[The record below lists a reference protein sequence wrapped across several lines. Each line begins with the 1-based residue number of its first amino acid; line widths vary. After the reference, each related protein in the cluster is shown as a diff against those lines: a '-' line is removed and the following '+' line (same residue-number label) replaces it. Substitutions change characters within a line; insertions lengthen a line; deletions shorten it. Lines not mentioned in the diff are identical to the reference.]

1 MLDQNWL
8 INPTRLVIQ
17 KYKNEWFALTFV
29 AYDEVDDTIE
39 IDEYHQR
46 WNNEMPKNLI
56 PLLLSQTG
64 GSLT

>member
-1 MLDQNWL
+1 MLDHNWL
-8 INPTRLVIQ
+8 IDPIRLVIQ
-17 KYKNEWFALTFV
+17 KYKNEWFSLTVV

-46 WNNEMPKNLI
+46 WNNKMPRNPI
-56 PLLLSQTG
+56 PLLLCQTG